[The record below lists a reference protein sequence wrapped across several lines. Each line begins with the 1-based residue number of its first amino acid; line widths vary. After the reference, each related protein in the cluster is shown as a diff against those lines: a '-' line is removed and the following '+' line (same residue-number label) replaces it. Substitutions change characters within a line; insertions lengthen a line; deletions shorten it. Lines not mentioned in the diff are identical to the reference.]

1 MNVRKR
7 SGKVVPFDAGFI
19 HRAISLAS
27 AAAGEQ
33 DEAAIDAMTQA
44 VTDKLSKMGKAIID
58 IEKIQD
64 TVEDTL
70 FEQMHYQTAK
80 AYILYRMEKEK
91 ERTSGTWQE
100 GLLSREFLSP
110 YKHAPNP
117 MGQLG
122 AFVYTRTYSRFLPK
136 LGRRE
141 YWWET
146 VRRAARYSRGVTAS
160 GSGPCPRGRPAG
172 KRRPPPPACGAA
184 PAGRR
189 RRSPCT
195 RCRP

>member
-19 HRAISLAS
+19 HRAISLAP

-117 MGQLG
+117 DRKS
-122 AFVYTRTYSRFLPK
+122 TRLKSSHVSISYAVFRLTNH
-136 LGRRE
+136 
-141 YWWET
+141 
-146 VRRAARYSRGVTAS
+146 
-160 GSGPCPRGRPAG
+160 
-172 KRRPPPPACGAA
+172 
-184 PAGRR
+184 
-189 RRSPCT
+189 
-195 RCRP
+195 

>member
-160 GSGPCPRGRPAG
+160 GITSIICASSCPAVPSGWAA
-172 KRRPPPPACGAA
+172 RRWPSSTPWPTTTA
-184 PAGRR
+184 PSR
-189 RRSPCT
+189 
-195 RCRP
+195 